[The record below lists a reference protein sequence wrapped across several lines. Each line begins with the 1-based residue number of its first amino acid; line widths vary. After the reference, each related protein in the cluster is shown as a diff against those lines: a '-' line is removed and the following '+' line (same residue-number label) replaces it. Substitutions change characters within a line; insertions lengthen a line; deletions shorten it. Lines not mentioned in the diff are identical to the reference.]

1 MKRIT
6 LLAISGVLIASGF
19 SQNAAESKSLTKT
32 EKAQISK
39 EVDSALR
46 LWEKAFNAK
55 DPIALSNLY
64 DLNTDVIYDDDVHH
78 RSRQSMLKQFQEN
91 FRKEPNVQ
99 QKITEVLRTILSAH
113 VVIET
118 GVWENTGASDLSHPP
133 RGRYSCT
140 WMKKAEEWL
149 IVHDRG
155 WAMAKENDR
164 SELRTRDQ
172 LSKHAHEFFKAFA
185 HNDVKFL
192 NEFFAEDVQVTI
204 NGTTVAISRK
214 DYLARVDHFVN
225 TLFKNIRFEKI
236 HVHTNYFSP
245 NSLASDG
252 QTFGD
257 LRPNTIWTNAWVDFG
272 RIGRTTQREQVNG
285 VHLDFRW
292 ENGKVVEMLVYGEAT
307 FMQEEEAAL
316 KSSRGAYATTR
327 KDFNA
332 FCAAHLGL
340 WAGEVA
346 SVIGESVVGEKGVSE
361 TYYWEGQLANDGK
374 LLTHK
379 SIGPRGSST
388 LMTYYDIASKKICT
402 TGVSSSGLVNQ
413 HEIHREVQSD
423 GRVKWIRHTHQT
435 APDGTIRKF
444 MSTITWPDNSNT
456 ITVVI
461 NRMKA
466 ESIVSTQTNVWHRV
480 EK

>member
-1 MKRIT
+1 MKIIT

-192 NEFFAEDVQVTI
+192 NEFFAEDVQVFI

-214 DYLARVDHFVN
+214 DYLARVDHIVN
-225 TLFKNIRFEKI
+225 TLYKNIRFEKI

-257 LRPNTIWTNAWVDFG
+257 LRPNTIWTNAWLDFG

-292 ENGKVVEMLVYGEAT
+292 ENGKVVEMLVYSEAT

-327 KDFNA
+327 KDFNT
-332 FCAAHLGL
+332 FCNANIGL
-340 WAGEVA
+340 WTGEVA
-346 SVIGESVVGEKGVSE
+346 SVIGESVAGEKGESV
-361 TYYWEGQLANDGK
+361 TNYWEAEWANGGK
-374 LLTHK
+374 LLTSK
-379 SIGPRGSST
+379 AVGPRGSVRS
-388 LMTYYDIASKKICT
+388 MTYYDVVSKKICT
-402 TGVSSSGLVNQ
+402 TAVSSIGLVNQ
-413 HEIHREVQSD
+413 HKIHREGD
-423 GRVKWIRHTHQT
+423 KWIRHTHQT
-435 APDGTIRKF
+435 APDGTIREF
-444 MSTITWPDNSNT
+444 RSTTTWSDNGNT
-456 ITVVI
+456 ITIVI

-466 ESIVSTQTNVWHRV
+466 ENIVSTQTNVWHRIA
-480 EK
+480 K